1 MFGCCFLKL
10 FKVAYQI
17 KWVALFF
24 LEIEI
29 LYLKKTKMNFKYNFK
44 DRFCYEWSIKTFFFK
59 KKEKQFIYI
68 FLNLITNKFVS
79 VHV

>member
-1 MFGCCFLKL
+1 
-10 FKVAYQI
+10 
-17 KWVALFF
+17 
-24 LEIEI
+24 
-29 LYLKKTKMNFKYNFK
+29 MNFKYNFK
-44 DRFCYEWSIKTFFFK
+44 DRFCYEWSIKTFFLK